1 MSRRSAGSSSQTAT
15 IAPRPLS
22 RLTYKIMSFNLLA
35 VVILVIGIAYLDRYR
50 EGLTNAEMETLS
62 AETQLYAA
70 VLGESSFSGGSFNK
84 NSADIF
90 LESFVEQKRQQIHVI
105 LPGHGILTETKTVGL
120 TGPTELAESE
130 NRLPGAVGSFIEN
143 SFAKLVDVFAVRFN
157 LPSYPVVSPEDYIN
171 LPDVIDAA
179 AGNISLSAWKGRN
192 GDLVLS
198 SSAPI
203 KKGKDIVGVVL
214 VTRSDTAIESTF
226 ANTRLDILKLFLIA
240 LTVTIS
246 LSLYISG
253 VVGHP
258 LRQLASAAE
267 FIREGNR
274 GVAIP
279 DLSDRDDEIG
289 ELSLAMRQMTNA
301 LSERLDSIERFA
313 ADVAHELKN
322 PLTSMRSAVETLP
335 RIKAENDRQRLGDII
350 LHDLQRMD
358 RLITDISQASR
369 LDTELFREVLTPV
382 DLRDVLLPMIDSH
395 RQPLER
401 SLELA
406 SAAETGKQEGH
417 NIQFT
422 GLGSPVMVLG
432 NAQRLAQ
439 VFQNLIGNALSFSPE
454 NHPIHIK
461 VEQSPEG
468 VKVTVEDDGPGI
480 PENKLAKVFER
491 FYSERP
497 AAEAFGTHSGLG
509 LSIAKQI
516 MDSHGGTI
524 HAENRIDENG
534 KILGARF
541 VTRLKPARA

>member
-1 MSRRSAGSSSQTAT
+1 MSHSPVPAVPTEI

-70 VLGESSFSGGSFNK
+70 VLGESAFAGTAFNK
-84 NSADIF
+84 TTADIF

-105 LPGHGILTETKTVGL
+105 APGRGILTETKSIGL
-120 TGPTELAESE
+120 AGPTDLVERE
-130 NRLPGAVGSFIEN
+130 NRLPGAVGSFVEN

-157 LPSYPVVSPEDYIN
+157 LPAYPVNSSEDYMA
-171 LPDVIDAA
+171 LPDIVDAA
-179 AGNISLSAWKGRN
+179 DGNISLSAWKGRN

-214 VTRSDTAIESTF
+214 VTRSNTAIESTF

-267 FIREGNR
+267 AIREGKR
-274 GVAIP
+274 GVVIP

-289 ELSLAMRQMTNA
+289 ELSIAMRQMTKA
-301 LSERLDSIERFA
+301 LSERLDSIDRFA

-335 RIKAENDRQRLGDII
+335 RVKAENDRQRLGDII

-369 LDTELFREVLTPV
+369 LDTELFRDVLTPV

-395 RQPLER
+395 RKPLDR
-401 SLELA
+401 
-406 SAAETGKQEGH
+406 TGTADTGRQEGN
-417 NIQFT
+417 NILFS
-422 GLGSPVMVLG
+422 GLGAPVMVMG

-439 VFQNLIGNALSFSPE
+439 VFQNLISNALSFSPE
-454 NHPIHIK
+454 NHPIQIR
-461 VEQSPEG
+461 VEQTTDS

-480 PENKLAKVFER
+480 PESKLGKVFER

-524 HAENRIDENG
+524 HAENRIDENN
-534 KILGARF
+534 KVMGARF
-541 VTRLKPARA
+541 VTRLKPPRS

>member
-1 MSRRSAGSSSQTAT
+1 MTQRPAPVIQPEI

-70 VLGESSFSGGSFNK
+70 VLGESAFAEANFSK
-84 NSADIF
+84 ETADIF

-105 LPGHGILTETKTVGL
+105 MPGKGILTETKTIGL
-120 TGPTELAESE
+120 AGPTDPLERE
-130 NRLPGAVGSFIEN
+130 NRLPGAVGSFVEN

-157 LPSYPVVSPEDYIN
+157 LPVYPVASSEDYLA

-179 AGNISLSAWKGRN
+179 SGNISLSAWKGRN

-203 KKGKDIVGVVL
+203 KKGKDVVGVVL
-214 VTRSDTAIESTF
+214 VTRSNTAIESTF

-267 FIREGNR
+267 AIREGKR
-274 GVAIP
+274 GVVIP

-289 ELSLAMRQMTNA
+289 ELSIAMRQMTKA
-301 LSERLDSIERFA
+301 LSERLDSIDRFA

-369 LDTELFREVLTPV
+369 LDTELFRDVLTPI

-395 RQPLER
+395 RKPLDR
-401 SLELA
+401 
-406 SAAETGKQEGH
+406 TGTADTGRQEGN
-417 NIQFT
+417 NIQFS

-439 VFQNLIGNALSFSPE
+439 VFQNLISNALSFSPE
-454 NHPIHIK
+454 GHPIQIR
-461 VEQSPEG
+461 VEQTPDS

-516 MDSHGGTI
+516 MDSHNGTI
-524 HAENRIDENG
+524 YAENRIDENG
-534 KILGARF
+534 KIMGARF
-541 VTRLKPARA
+541 VTKLKPPRS

>member
-1 MSRRSAGSSSQTAT
+1 
-15 IAPRPLS
+15 
-22 RLTYKIMSFNLLA
+22 
-35 VVILVIGIAYLDRYR
+35 
-50 EGLTNAEMETLS
+50 
-62 AETQLYAA
+62 
-70 VLGESSFSGGSFNK
+70 
-84 NSADIF
+84 
-90 LESFVEQKRQQIHVI
+90 
-105 LPGHGILTETKTVGL
+105 
-120 TGPTELAESE
+120 
-130 NRLPGAVGSFIEN
+130 
-143 SFAKLVDVFAVRFN
+143 
-157 LPSYPVVSPEDYIN
+157 
-171 LPDVIDAA
+171 
-179 AGNISLSAWKGRN
+179 
-192 GDLVLS
+192 
-198 SSAPI
+198 
-203 KKGKDIVGVVL
+203 
-214 VTRSDTAIESTF
+214 
-226 ANTRLDILKLFLIA
+226 
-240 LTVTIS
+240 
-246 LSLYISG
+246 
-253 VVGHP
+253 
-258 LRQLASAAE
+258 
-267 FIREGNR
+267 
-274 GVAIP
+274 
-279 DLSDRDDEIG
+279 
-289 ELSLAMRQMTNA
+289 
-301 LSERLDSIERFA
+301 
-313 ADVAHELKN
+313 
-322 PLTSMRSAVETLP
+322 MRSAVETLP
-335 RIKAENDRQRLGDII
+335 RIKAENDRQRLGDIN

-369 LDTELFREVLTPV
+369 LDTELFREILTPV
-382 DLRDVLLPMIDSH
+382 DLREVLLPMIDSH

-406 SAAETGKQEGH
+406 SATDSGKQEGH
-417 NIQFT
+417 NIRFT

-461 VEQSPEG
+461 VEQTPEG